1 VCLTKMKNLD
11 IKLNNIEDKI
21 VSERLRKADLRKR
34 VELREAKIHS
44 EYIKKWNSGV
54 LNNKT
59 FINNLNKIQT
69 KFKKINSKDN
79 RYSWM
84 FYAADIS
91 SKERVKDEVA
101 FYLNFKKVS
110 LQLSLS
116 GIYSRVILSN
126 GNEYKIDELNKAKE
140 EYLEEIL
147 EVFKG
152 QN

>member
-1 VCLTKMKNLD
+1 MNNLD
-11 IKLNNIEDKI
+11 IKLNELEDKVI
-21 VSERLRKADLRKR
+21 SERLRKADLRKR
-34 VELREAKIHS
+34 VELRERKIHS

-59 FINNLNKIQT
+59 FINDLNKIQT

-91 SKERVKDEVA
+91 SRKRVKDEVA
-101 FYLNFKKVS
+101 FYLNFQKVS
-110 LQLSLS
+110 LQLSLN
-116 GIYSRVILSN
+116 GIYSEVILSN
-126 GNEYKIDELNKAKE
+126 GNEFKIEELNKAKE
-140 EYLEEIL
+140 EYLNEIL
-147 EVFKG
+147 EVFKE

>member
-1 VCLTKMKNLD
+1 MNNLD
-11 IKLNNIEDKI
+11 IKLKDIEDKI
-21 VSERLRKADLRKR
+21 ISERLRKANLRKR
-34 VELREAKIHS
+34 GELREKKIHS
-44 EYIKKWNSGV
+44 EYIKKWNLGV

-59 FINNLNKIQT
+59 FINSLNKIQT

-101 FYLNFKKVS
+101 FYLNFEKVS

-116 GIYSRVILSN
+116 GIYSRVKLSN
-126 GNEYKIDELNKAKE
+126 GSEYKIDELNKAKE
-140 EYLEEIL
+140 EYLDELL
-147 EVFKG
+147 EVFKE

>member
-1 VCLTKMKNLD
+1 MNNLD
-11 IKLNNIEDKI
+11 VKLNELEDKVI
-21 VSERLRKADLRKR
+21 SERLRKADLKKR
-34 VELREAKIHS
+34 VELRERKIHS

-59 FINNLNKIQT
+59 FINDLNKIQT

-91 SKERVKDEVA
+91 SRERVKDEVA

-110 LQLSLS
+110 LQLSLN
-116 GIYSRVILSN
+116 GIYSEVILSN
-126 GNEYKIDELNKAKE
+126 GNEYKIEELNKAKE
-140 EYLEEIL
+140 EYLNEIL
-147 EVFKG
+147 EAFKE
-152 QN
+152 QNY

>member
-1 VCLTKMKNLD
+1 MNNLD
-11 IKLNNIEDKI
+11 IKLNDIEDKI

-34 VELREAKIHS
+34 VELRERKIHS

-59 FINNLNKIQT
+59 FINDLNKIQT

-101 FYLNFKKVS
+101 FYLNFQKVS

-116 GIYSRVILSN
+116 GIYSEVILSN
-126 GNEYKIDELNKAKE
+126 RGEYKIEELNKAKE
-140 EYLEEIL
+140 EYLDEIL
-147 EVFKG
+147 EAFKE

>member
-1 VCLTKMKNLD
+1 MNNLD
-11 IKLNNIEDKI
+11 VKLNELEDKI

-34 VELREAKIHS
+34 VELREKKIHS

-84 FYAADIS
+84 FYAGDVS

-101 FYLNFKKVS
+101 CYLNFKKVS

-116 GIYSRVILSN
+116 GTYSEVKLSN
-126 GNEYKIDELNKAKE
+126 GNDYKINELNKAKE
-140 EYLEEIL
+140 EYLNEIL
-147 EVFKG
+147 EAFKK

>member
-1 VCLTKMKNLD
+1 MNNLD
-11 IKLNNIEDKI
+11 VKLNELEDKI

-34 VELREAKIHS
+34 VELREKKIHS

-54 LNNKT
+54 LNNET
-59 FINNLNKIQT
+59 FINNLNKIQK

-84 FYAADIS
+84 FYAGDIS
-91 SKERVKDEVA
+91 SRERVKDEVA
-101 FYLNFKKVS
+101 FYLNFQKVS

-116 GIYSRVILSN
+116 GTYSEVKLSN
-126 GNEYKIDELNKAKE
+126 GNDYKIDELNKAKE
-140 EYLEEIL
+140 EYLNEIL
-147 EVFKG
+147 EAFKE

>member
-1 VCLTKMKNLD
+1 MNNLD
-11 IKLNNIEDKI
+11 VKLNELEDKI
-21 VSERLRKADLRKR
+21 VSERLRKADLKKR
-34 VELREAKIHS
+34 VELREKKIHS
-44 EYIKKWNSGV
+44 EYIKKWNLGV

-59 FINNLNKIQT
+59 FVNNLNKIQT
-69 KFKKINSKDN
+69 RFKKINSKDN

-84 FYAADIS
+84 FYAGDVS

-116 GIYSRVILSN
+116 GTYSEVKLSN
-126 GNEYKIDELNKAKE
+126 GNDYKINELNKAKE
-140 EYLEEIL
+140 EYLNEIL
-147 EVFKG
+147 EVFKE

>member
-1 VCLTKMKNLD
+1 MNNLD
-11 IKLNNIEDKI
+11 IKLKDIEDKI
-21 VSERLRKADLRKR
+21 ISERLRKADLRKR
-34 VELREAKIHS
+34 VELREKKIHS
-44 EYIKKWNSGV
+44 EYIKKWNLGV

-59 FINNLNKIQT
+59 FINSLNKIQA

-101 FYLNFKKVS
+101 FYLNFEKVS

-116 GIYSRVILSN
+116 GIYSRVKLSN
-126 GNEYKIDELNKAKE
+126 GSEYKIDELNKAKK
-140 EYLEEIL
+140 EYLDELL
-147 EVFKG
+147 EVFKE

>member
-1 VCLTKMKNLD
+1 LTKMKNLD

>member
-1 VCLTKMKNLD
+1 MNILD
-11 IKLNNIEDKI
+11 VKLNELEDKI

-34 VELREAKIHS
+34 VELREKKIHS

-84 FYAADIS
+84 FYAGDVS

-101 FYLNFKKVS
+101 FYLNDQKISLNLILSGKDSEIYFEGENFDIKDIDKVKDDY
-110 LQLSLS
+110 LQL
-116 GIYSRVILSN
+116 IL
-126 GNEYKIDELNKAKE
+126 D
-140 EYLEEIL
+140 
-147 EVFKG
+147 VFKDEG
-152 QN
+152 DNSH

>member
-1 VCLTKMKNLD
+1 MNNLD
-11 IKLNNIEDKI
+11 VKLIELEDKI

-34 VELREAKIHS
+34 VELREKKIHS

-84 FYAADIS
+84 FYAGDVS

-116 GIYSRVILSN
+116 GTYSEVKLSN
-126 GNEYKIDELNKAKE
+126 GNDYKINELNKAKE
-140 EYLEEIL
+140 EYLNEIL
-147 EVFKG
+147 EVFKE

>member
-1 VCLTKMKNLD
+1 MNNLD
-11 IKLNNIEDKI
+11 IKLNDIEDKI

-34 VELREAKIHS
+34 VELREKKIHS

-59 FINNLNKIQT
+59 FVNSLNKIQT
-69 KFKKINSKDN
+69 KFKKINAKDN

-91 SKERVKDEVA
+91 SRERVKDEVA
-101 FYLNFKKVS
+101 FYLNFQKVS

-116 GIYSRVILSN
+116 GIYSEVILSN
-126 GNEYKIDELNKAKE
+126 GSEYKIDELNKAKE
-140 EYLEEIL
+140 EYLNEIL
-147 EVFKG
+147 EAFKE
-152 QN
+152 QNY

>member
-1 VCLTKMKNLD
+1 MNNLD
-11 IKLNNIEDKI
+11 VKLNELEDKI

-34 VELREAKIHS
+34 VELREKKIHS
-44 EYIKKWNSGV
+44 EYIKKWNSSV

-84 FYAADIS
+84 FYAGDVS

-116 GIYSRVILSN
+116 GTYSEVKLSN
-126 GNEYKIDELNKAKE
+126 GNDYKINELNKAKE
-140 EYLEEIL
+140 EYLNEIL
-147 EVFKG
+147 EVFKE

>member
-1 VCLTKMKNLD
+1 MNNLD
-11 IKLNNIEDKI
+11 VKLNDIEDKI

-34 VELREAKIHS
+34 VELRERKIHS

-59 FINNLNKIQT
+59 FINDLNKIQT

-91 SKERVKDEVA
+91 SRERVKDEVA
-101 FYLNFKKVS
+101 FYLNFQKVS
-110 LQLSLS
+110 LQLSLN
-116 GIYSRVILSN
+116 GIYSEVILSN
-126 GNEYKIDELNKAKE
+126 GNAYKIEELNKAKE
-140 EYLEEIL
+140 EYLNEIL
-147 EVFKG
+147 EAFKE
-152 QN
+152 QNY

>member
-1 VCLTKMKNLD
+1 MNNLD
-11 IKLNNIEDKI
+11 VKLSELEDKI

-34 VELREAKIHS
+34 VELREKKIHS

-84 FYAADIS
+84 FYAGDVS

-116 GIYSRVILSN
+116 GTYSEVKLSN
-126 GNEYKIDELNKAKE
+126 GNDYKINELNKAKE
-140 EYLEEIL
+140 EYLNEIL
-147 EVFKG
+147 EVFKE

>member
-1 VCLTKMKNLD
+1 MNDLNK
-11 IKLNNIEDKI
+11 KLKEIENKI
-21 VSERLRKADLRKR
+21 DLQRSKKIELNKKVEKR
-34 VELREAKIHS
+34 EKTIHS
-44 EYIKKWNSGV
+44 KHIKKWNSGV

-59 FINNLNKIQT
+59 FVNNLNKIQK

-91 SKERVKDEVA
+91 SRERVKDEVA
-101 FYLNFKKVS
+101 FYLNFEKVS

-116 GIYSRVILSN
+116 GIYSRVKLSN
-126 GNEYKIDELNKAKE
+126 GSEYKIGELNKAKG

-147 EVFKG
+147 EVFKE

>member
-1 VCLTKMKNLD
+1 MNNLD
-11 IKLNNIEDKI
+11 IKLNDIEDKV

-34 VELREAKIHS
+34 VELRERKIHS

-59 FINNLNKIQT
+59 FINDLNKIQT

-91 SKERVKDEVA
+91 SRERVKDEVA
-101 FYLNFKKVS
+101 FYLNFQKVS
-110 LQLSLS
+110 LQLSLN
-116 GIYSRVILSN
+116 GIYSEVISSN
-126 GNEYKIDELNKAKE
+126 GKEYKIEELNKAKE
-140 EYLEEIL
+140 EYLNEIL
-147 EVFKG
+147 EVFKE
-152 QN
+152 QNY

>member
-1 VCLTKMKNLD
+1 MNNLD
-11 IKLNNIEDKI
+11 VKLNELEDKI

-34 VELREAKIHS
+34 VELREKKIHS

-59 FINNLNKIQT
+59 FINNLNKIQK

-84 FYAADIS
+84 FYAGDVS

-116 GIYSRVILSN
+116 GTYSEVKLSN
-126 GNEYKIDELNKAKE
+126 GNDYKIDELNKAKE
-140 EYLEEIL
+140 EYLDEIL
-147 EVFKG
+147 EAFKE

>member
-1 VCLTKMKNLD
+1 MNNLD
-11 IKLNNIEDKI
+11 VKLNELEDKI

-34 VELREAKIHS
+34 VELREKKIHS

-54 LNNKT
+54 LNNET

-91 SKERVKDEVA
+91 SRERVKDEVA
-101 FYLNFKKVS
+101 FYLNFQKVS

-116 GIYSRVILSN
+116 GTYSEVKLSN
-126 GNEYKIDELNKAKE
+126 GNDYKIEELNKAKQ
-140 EYLEEIL
+140 EYLNEIL
-147 EVFKG
+147 EAFKE

>member
-1 VCLTKMKNLD
+1 MNNLD
-11 IKLNNIEDKI
+11 VKLNELEDKI

-34 VELREAKIHS
+34 VELREKKIHS

-84 FYAADIS
+84 FYAGDVS

-116 GIYSRVILSN
+116 GTYSEVKLSN
-126 GNEYKIDELNKAKE
+126 GNDYKINELNKAKE
-140 EYLEEIL
+140 EYLNEIL
-147 EVFKG
+147 EAFKE

>member
-1 VCLTKMKNLD
+1 MKNLD

-34 VELREAKIHS
+34 VELRERKIHS

>member
-1 VCLTKMKNLD
+1 MNNLD
-11 IKLNNIEDKI
+11 VKLNELEDKI

-34 VELREAKIHS
+34 VELREKKIHS

-59 FINNLNKIQT
+59 FINDLNKIQT

-84 FYAADIS
+84 FYAGDVS

-116 GIYSRVILSN
+116 GTYSEVKLSN
-126 GNEYKIDELNKAKE
+126 GNDYKINELNKAKE
-140 EYLEEIL
+140 EYLNEIL
-147 EVFKG
+147 EVFKE

>member
-1 VCLTKMKNLD
+1 MNNLD
-11 IKLNNIEDKI
+11 VKLNELEDKI

-34 VELREAKIHS
+34 VELREKKIHS

-54 LNNKT
+54 LNNET
-59 FINNLNKIQT
+59 FINNLNKIQK

-84 FYAADIS
+84 FYAGDVS

-116 GIYSRVILSN
+116 GTYSEVKLSN
-126 GNEYKIDELNKAKE
+126 GNDYKIDELNKAKE
-140 EYLEEIL
+140 EYLNEIL
-147 EVFKG
+147 EAFKE

>member
-1 VCLTKMKNLD
+1 MNNLD
-11 IKLNNIEDKI
+11 IKLNDIEDKI

-34 VELREAKIHS
+34 VELRERKIHS

-59 FINNLNKIQT
+59 FINDLNKIQT

-91 SKERVKDEVA
+91 SRERVKDEVA

-110 LQLSLS
+110 LQLSLN
-116 GIYSRVILSN
+116 GIYSEVILSN
-126 GNEYKIDELNKAKE
+126 GSEYKIDELNKAKE
-140 EYLEEIL
+140 EYLDELL
-147 EVFKG
+147 EVFKE

>member
-1 VCLTKMKNLD
+1 MNNLD
-11 IKLNNIEDKI
+11 IKLNELEDKV

-34 VELREAKIHS
+34 VELRERKIHS

-59 FINNLNKIQT
+59 FINDLNKIQT

-101 FYLNFKKVS
+101 FYLNFQKVS

-116 GIYSRVILSN
+116 GIYSEVILSN
-126 GNEYKIDELNKAKE
+126 RGEYKIEELNKAKE
-140 EYLEEIL
+140 EYLDEIL
-147 EVFKG
+147 EAFKE

>member
-1 VCLTKMKNLD
+1 MKNLD

-34 VELREAKIHS
+34 VELRETKIHS

>member
-1 VCLTKMKNLD
+1 MNNLD
-11 IKLNNIEDKI
+11 VKLNDIEDKI

-34 VELREAKIHS
+34 VELRERKIHS

-59 FINNLNKIQT
+59 FINDLNKIQT

-84 FYAADIS
+84 FYTGDVS

-116 GIYSRVILSN
+116 GTYSEVKLSN
-126 GNEYKIDELNKAKE
+126 GNDYKIDELNKAKE
-140 EYLEEIL
+140 EYLNEIL
-147 EVFKG
+147 EAFKE

>member
-1 VCLTKMKNLD
+1 MNNLD
-11 IKLNNIEDKI
+11 VKLNELEDKI

-34 VELREAKIHS
+34 VELREKKIHS

-84 FYAADIS
+84 FYAGDVS

-116 GIYSRVILSN
+116 GPYSEVKLSN
-126 GNEYKIDELNKAKE
+126 GNDYKINELNKAKE
-140 EYLEEIL
+140 EYLNEIL
-147 EVFKG
+147 EAFKE

>member
-1 VCLTKMKNLD
+1 MNNLD
-11 IKLNNIEDKI
+11 VKLNELEDKI

-34 VELREAKIHS
+34 VELREKKIHS

-84 FYAADIS
+84 FYAGDVS

-116 GIYSRVILSN
+116 GTYSEVKLSN
-126 GNEYKIDELNKAKE
+126 GNDYKINELNKAKE
-140 EYLEEIL
+140 EYLYEIL
-147 EVFKG
+147 EAFKE

>member
-1 VCLTKMKNLD
+1 MNNLD
-11 IKLNNIEDKI
+11 VKLIELEDKI

-34 VELREAKIHS
+34 VELRERKIHS

-59 FINNLNKIQT
+59 FINDLNKIQT

-91 SKERVKDEVA
+91 SRERVKDEVA
-101 FYLNFKKVS
+101 FYLNFQKVS
-110 LQLSLS
+110 LQLSLN
-116 GIYSRVILSN
+116 GIYSEVILSN
-126 GNEYKIDELNKAKE
+126 GNEFKIEELNKAKE
-140 EYLEEIL
+140 EYLNEIL
-147 EVFKG
+147 EVFKE
-152 QN
+152 QNY

>member
-1 VCLTKMKNLD
+1 MNNLD
-11 IKLNNIEDKI
+11 VKLNELEDKV

-34 VELREAKIHS
+34 VELRERKIHS

-59 FINNLNKIQT
+59 FIHDLNKIQT

-84 FYAADIS
+84 FYAGDVS

-116 GIYSRVILSN
+116 GTYSEVKLSN
-126 GNEYKIDELNKAKE
+126 GNDYKINELNKAKE
-140 EYLEEIL
+140 EYLNEIL
-147 EVFKG
+147 EVFKE

>member
-1 VCLTKMKNLD
+1 MNNLD
-11 IKLNNIEDKI
+11 VKLNELEDKI

-34 VELREAKIHS
+34 VELREKKIHS

-59 FINNLNKIQT
+59 FINNLNKIQK

-84 FYAADIS
+84 FYAGDVS
-91 SKERVKDEVA
+91 SRERVKDEVA
-101 FYLNFKKVS
+101 FYLNFQKVS
-110 LQLSLS
+110 LQLSLN
-116 GIYSRVILSN
+116 GIYSEVKLSN
-126 GNEYKIDELNKAKE
+126 GNDYKIDELNKAKE
-140 EYLEEIL
+140 EYLNEIL
-147 EVFKG
+147 EAFKE

>member
-1 VCLTKMKNLD
+1 MNNLD
-11 IKLNNIEDKI
+11 IKLNELEDKVI
-21 VSERLRKADLRKR
+21 SERLRKADLRKR
-34 VELREAKIHS
+34 VELRERKIHS

-59 FINNLNKIQT
+59 FINDLNKIQT

-91 SKERVKDEVA
+91 SRERVKDEVA
-101 FYLNFKKVS
+101 FYLNFQKVS
-110 LQLSLS
+110 LQLSLN
-116 GIYSRVILSN
+116 GIYSEVILSN
-126 GNEYKIDELNKAKE
+126 GNEFKIEELNKAKE
-140 EYLEEIL
+140 EYLNEIL
-147 EVFKG
+147 EVFKE

>member
-1 VCLTKMKNLD
+1 MNNLD
-11 IKLNNIEDKI
+11 VKLNELEDKV

-34 VELREAKIHS
+34 VELRERKIHS

-59 FINNLNKIQT
+59 FINDLNKIQT

-84 FYAADIS
+84 FYAGDVS

-116 GIYSRVILSN
+116 GTYSEVKLSN
-126 GNEYKIDELNKAKE
+126 GNDYKINELNKAKE
-140 EYLEEIL
+140 EYLNEIL
-147 EVFKG
+147 EVFKE